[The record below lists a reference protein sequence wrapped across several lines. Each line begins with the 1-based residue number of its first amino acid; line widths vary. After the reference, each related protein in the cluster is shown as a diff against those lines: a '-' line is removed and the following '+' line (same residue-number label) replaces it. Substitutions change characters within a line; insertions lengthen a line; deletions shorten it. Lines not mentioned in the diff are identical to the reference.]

1 MNDREEI
8 EQMARCMANCEN
20 TCDECFEQLESV
32 TKKKIKDREQHCHV
46 YMFAKRAV
54 EQRYRKILEDCIVL
68 TKEQIEHPTDDKV
81 IEFFV
86 KHNEKVR
93 KITVEEIL
101 KKIDK
106 ELYDI
111 SRLYLE
117 CVAKNS
123 KDDDAINNYGV
134 MTLAHNIVVNVAKE
148 YGVEIKD

>member
-1 MNDREEI
+1 MNDKEKQIEE
-8 EQMARCMANCEN
+8 M
-20 TCDECFEQLESV
+20 
-32 TKKKIKDREQHCHV
+32 KDIVHNLWDKLNQDAITTDDIV
-46 YMFAKRAV
+46 DAFYNV
-54 EQRYRKILEDCIVL
+54 GYRKIPKDSIVL